1 MDDADGF
8 GIGLVVFVL
17 IFIGF
22 VTLIGLGLLIIVFVL
37 KKHGFKIAGAIILG
51 LILAIVLWAIY
62 PVFY

>member
-22 VTLIGLGLLIIVFVL
+22 VTLIGLGLLIIGFVL

-51 LILAIVLWAIY
+51 LTLAIVLWAIY